1 MFKQQPIAAA
11 FALAFGTSA
20 MVLIAGAALAQEA
33 QKLERVEI
41 TGSAIKRIDAETAVP
56 VTILKMEDLKKQGIT
71 TVEQVVATISAT
83 QATVGSS
90 QVVGLGTGGASFA
103 NLRALGQN
111 KTLVLLNGRRL
122 ANNAIDASAP
132 DLNMIPFAA
141 VERVEILRDGASA
154 LYGTDAIG
162 GVINFITRK
171 DYTGGT
177 ITLGVNS
184 PQHPGGKSNSANIG
198 FGVGDLSK
206 DRYNLFGFL
215 DYQKQDPL
223 RASQRPII
231 NDRSIKTSPT
241 SSPGQYNQGG
251 AVQNPSFPTCGSPD
265 GIPLA
270 DGVTDA
276 TCGYLYA
283 RQGDLVPKTERKTAF
298 LKGTLQVTD
307 AHQLGLEYFI
317 SQNSNAT

>member
-1 MFKQQPIAAA
+1 MFKKTKVCTGLM
-11 FALAFGTSA
+11 LAFGGTLALSVVPA
-20 MVLIAGAALAQEA
+20 FGQQVLE
-33 QKLERVEI
+33 KVEI

-56 VTILKMEDLKKQGIT
+56 VTIIKADDLKKEGIT
-71 TVEQVVATISAT
+71 TIEQVVARLSM
-83 QATVGSS
+83 S
-90 QVVGLGTGGASFA
+90 QTSQSTSQSVGLGTGGAAFA
-103 NLRALGQN
+103 NLRGLGQN

-122 ANNAIDASAP
+122 ANNAIDSSAP

-141 VERVEILRDGASA
+141 LERVEVLRDGASA

-184 PQHPGGKSNSANIG
+184 PQHPGGKSNSANVG

-241 SSPGQYNQGG
+241 TSPGR
-251 AVQNPSFPTCGSPD
+251 ASP
-265 GIPLA
+265 IM
-270 DGVTDA
+270 
-276 TCGYLYA
+276 
-283 RQGDLVPKTERKTAF
+283 
-298 LKGTLQVTD
+298 
-307 AHQLGLEYFI
+307 
-317 SQNSNAT
+317 